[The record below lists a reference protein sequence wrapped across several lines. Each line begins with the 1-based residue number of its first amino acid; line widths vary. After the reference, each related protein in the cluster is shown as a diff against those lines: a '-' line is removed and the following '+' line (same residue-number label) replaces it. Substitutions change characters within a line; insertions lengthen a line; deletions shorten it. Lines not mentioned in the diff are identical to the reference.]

1 MSNEANGDMDLAD
14 LDALMRMP
22 PEQRL
27 GRVLRWLWS
36 GTLTPEEVAAILSEL
51 ARREGS
57 EARGSHG

>member
-1 MSNEANGDMDLAD
+1 MTERLQEPNVEC
-14 LDALMRMP
+14 LMKMP

-36 GTLTPEEVAAILSEL
+36 GAATSDEIGVILSEL

-57 EARGSHG
+57 EARGSRG

>member
-1 MSNEANGDMDLAD
+1 MSE
-14 LDALMRMP
+14 DAKEPNVECLIKMP

-36 GTLTPEEVAAILSEL
+36 GAATSDEIGVILSEL